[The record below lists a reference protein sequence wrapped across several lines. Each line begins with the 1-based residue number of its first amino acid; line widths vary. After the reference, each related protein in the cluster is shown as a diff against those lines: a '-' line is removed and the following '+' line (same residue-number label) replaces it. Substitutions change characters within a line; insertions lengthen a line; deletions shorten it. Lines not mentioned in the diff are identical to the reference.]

1 MSTCRR
7 SSANARR
14 PSKRLTCS
22 PALDAVRSAA
32 SPPWKAP
39 PTAAT
44 TRPTAS
50 TAATASPMT
59 RPLTRP
65 SVVGGHRLQEVG
77 EAGPRRLAAGWHM
90 LARHA
95 VRGRLVAAQDLPR
108 DALAVDLVGAVVEAR
123 GTGGAGHGLERQGP
137 RVNQRARGP
146 GRSGDAGAA
155 PPP

>member
-1 MSTCRR
+1 MSTCLR

-14 PSKRLTCS
+14 PSKRFTCS

-32 SPPWKAP
+32 SSPWKAP
-39 PTAAT
+39 PAAAT
-44 TRPTAS
+44 TKPTAS
-50 TAATASPMT
+50 RAATASPMA

-77 EAGPRRLAAGWHM
+77 EARPRRLAAGRHV

-95 VRGRLVAAQDLPR
+95 VGGRLVAAQDLPR

-123 GTGGAGHGLERQGP
+123 GAGEAVHRLE
-137 RVNQRARGP
+137 
-146 GRSGDAGAA
+146 
-155 PPP
+155 